1 MFMSVSDFN
10 FNFIFFSYLRCVQAR
25 SLDLNLTV
33 LSGVTQLNT
42 VETLSD
48 QSHPSLTPLT
58 PTTAL
63 VVWHSYVS
71 PMYQVTYTE
80 IVAAVSV
87 SVCACVSEEREKN
100 EERERERYMGTCRA
114 SHRAAIIIPS

>member
-1 MFMSVSDFN
+1 MALICFTYVSGDTHT
-10 FNFIFFSYLRCVQAR
+10 
-25 SLDLNLTV
+25 LTH
-33 LSGVTQLNT
+33 TQLRAKIID
-42 VETLSD
+42 LSLANSAEFFLLS
-48 QSHPSLTPLT
+48 QPSAAHGNMQGFPQGGDYYPFLVSLPEGG
-58 PTTAL
+58 AL
-63 VVWHSYVS
+63 L
-71 PMYQVTYTE
+71 TYTE